1 MTNWIISLRNLRI
14 YSNSI
19 IIIGKNMNLKFKKPS
34 KETQMAMSKVA
45 SGEDNQD
52 YQKLAEDKLADIA
65 NHKFAKIVNSGNSAI
80 LSAMNS
86 IDGAILI
93 PDQGAWNG
101 FKQIANFLNKDLI
114 TVKTNQGLIDL
125 DMLNESIIS
134 SSEDDIIDLDDVNN
148 KSALFLTSFAAY
160 TAEQDME
167 KISNLIHKNNMLLV
181 EDASG
186 AIGDSENKLANG
198 NYSDIIIGSTGS
210 PKIVN
215 VEDGGFITCNDDSL
229 FDKSRLLLKT
239 NKASNI
245 TACGIYNE
253 LDFATKN
260 LEKTIDSCL
269 YLKERIEDETD
280 FEVFHKD
287 KRGINVIIKTD
298 DPKSLSYKLRQEF
311 VLDSHGM
318 ITKCPNYN
326 RLKEKAVAI
335 EIKNLAIECLGY
347 DNLDNIVKTLKNFE
361 N

>member
-1 MTNWIISLRNLRI
+1 
-14 YSNSI
+14 
-19 IIIGKNMNLKFKKPS
+19 MNLKFKKPS
-34 KETQMAMSKVA
+34 KETQMAMAKVA
-45 SGEDNQD
+45 CGEDNQD
-52 YQKLAEDKLADIA
+52 YQSIAEDKLADIV
-65 NHKFAKIVNSGNSAI
+65 NHKFAKLVNSGNSAI

-114 TVKTNQGLIDL
+114 TVKTNQGLVDL
-125 DMLNESIIS
+125 DYLNESIIS
-134 SSEDDIIDLDDVNN
+134 SSKDNMIDLDDENK

-160 TAEQDME
+160 TAEQDIKE
-167 KISNLIHKNNMLLV
+167 ISDFIHKNNMVLV

-186 AIGDSENKLANG
+186 AIGDKENKLANG
-198 NYSDIIIGSTGS
+198 EYSDIIIGSTGS

-215 VEDGGFITCNDDSL
+215 VEDGGFITTNDNSL
-229 FDKSRLLLKT
+229 FDKSKLLLKT

-253 LDFATKN
+253 LDFAQEN

-269 YLKERIEDETD
+269 YLKKKIGEETD
-280 FEVFHKD
+280 FEVFHSD

-326 RLKEKAVAI
+326 RLKEKAVAL
-335 EIKNLAIECLGY
+335 EIKNLDIPCLY
-347 DNLDNIVKTLKNFE
+347 DDNLDSFVEALKRFD
-361 N
+361 

>member
-1 MTNWIISLRNLRI
+1 
-14 YSNSI
+14 
-19 IIIGKNMNLKFKKPS
+19 MNLKFKKPS

-45 SGEDNQD
+45 GGEDNNN
-52 YQKLAEDKLADIA
+52 YHSLAEEKLADML
-65 NHKFAKIVNSGNSAI
+65 NHSYAKLVNSGNSAI

-101 FKQIANFLNKDLI
+101 FKQIAKFLNKDLI
-114 TVKTNQGLIDL
+114 TVKTNKGLIDL
-125 DMLNESIIS
+125 DNLNESIIS
-134 SSEDDIIDLDDVNN
+134 SSENNLIDLGDENN

-160 TAEQDME
+160 TAEQDLKSICDFAHE
-167 KISNLIHKNNMLLV
+167 KNILVV

-186 AIGDSENKLANG
+186 AIGDYENKLANG
-198 NYSDIIIGSTGS
+198 SYSDIIIASTGS

-215 VEDGGFITCNDDSL
+215 VEDGGFITSNDDKL
-229 FDKSRLLLKT
+229 FDKSNLLLKT

-253 LDFATKN
+253 LDFAKEN
-260 LEKTIDSCL
+260 LKKTVDACL
-269 YLKERIEDETD
+269 YLKESIEDKTN
-280 FEVFHKD
+280 FNVFHKD
-287 KRGINVIIKTD
+287 KRGINVIIESE

-311 VLDSHGM
+311 VLESHGM

-335 EIKNLAIECLGY
+335 EIKNLDISCLEK
-347 DNLDNIVKTLKNFE
+347 DNLEEIVAILKKYD
-361 N
+361 

>member
-1 MTNWIISLRNLRI
+1 
-14 YSNSI
+14 
-19 IIIGKNMNLKFKKPS
+19 MNLKFKKPS
-34 KETQMAMSKVA
+34 KETQMAMAKVA
-45 SGEDNQD
+45 CGEDNQD
-52 YQKLAEDKLADIA
+52 YQSIAEDKLADIV
-65 NHKFAKIVNSGNSAI
+65 NHKFAKLVNSGNSAI
-80 LSAMNS
+80 LSTMNS

-114 TVKTNQGLIDL
+114 TVKTNQGLVDL
-125 DMLNESIIS
+125 DYLNESIIS
-134 SSEDDIIDLDDVNN
+134 SSKDNMIDLDDENK

-160 TAEQDME
+160 TAEQDIKE
-167 KISNLIHKNNMLLV
+167 ISDFIHKNNMVLV

-186 AIGDSENKLANG
+186 AIGDRENKLANG
-198 NYSDIIIGSTGS
+198 KYSDIIIGSTGS

-215 VEDGGFITCNDDSL
+215 VEDGGFITTNDNSL
-229 FDKSRLLLKT
+229 FDNSKLLLKT

-253 LDFATKN
+253 LDFAQEN
-260 LEKTIDSCL
+260 LEKSIDSCL
-269 YLKERIEDETD
+269 YLKEKIKNETG
-280 FEVFHKD
+280 FEVFHTD

-326 RLKEKAVAI
+326 RLKEKAVAL
-335 EIKNLAIECLGY
+335 EIKNLHMSCLNHE
-347 DNLDNIVKTLKNFE
+347 NLDSIVDTLKRIE
-361 N
+361 

>member
-1 MTNWIISLRNLRI
+1 
-14 YSNSI
+14 
-19 IIIGKNMNLKFKKPS
+19 MNLKFKKPS
-34 KETQMAMSKVA
+34 KETQMAMAKVA

-52 YQKLAEDKLADIA
+52 YQKLAEEKLVDIV
-65 NHKFAKIVNSGNSAI
+65 NHKFAKLVNSGNSAI

-101 FKQIANFLNKDLI
+101 FKQIANFLKKDLI

-125 DMLNESIIS
+125 DYLNESIIS
-134 SSEDDIIDLDDVNN
+134 SSNDNMIDLDDENN

-160 TAEQDME
+160 TAEQNIKE
-167 KISNLIHKNNMLLV
+167 ISDFVHENNMILV

-186 AIGDSENKLANG
+186 AIGDWENKLANG

-215 VEDGGFITCNDDSL
+215 VEDGGFITTNDNSL
-229 FDKSRLLLKT
+229 FDKSKLLLKT

-253 LDFATKN
+253 LDFAQEN
-260 LEKTIDSCL
+260 LEKSIDSCL
-269 YLKERIEDETD
+269 YLKEKIKNETD

-326 RLKEKAVAI
+326 RLKEKAVAL
-335 EIKNLAIECLGY
+335 EIKNLDISCLSHE
-347 DNLDNIVKTLKNFE
+347 NLDSIVDAVRKYE
-361 N
+361 

>member
-1 MTNWIISLRNLRI
+1 
-14 YSNSI
+14 
-19 IIIGKNMNLKFKKPS
+19 MNLKFKKPS
-34 KETQMAMSKVA
+34 KETQIAMSKVA

-52 YQKLAEDKLADIA
+52 YHSLAEEKLAKITNQSHAKL
-65 NHKFAKIVNSGNSAI
+65 VNSGNAAI
-80 LSAMNS
+80 LVAMNS

-114 TVKTNQGLIDL
+114 TVKTNEGLIDL
-125 DMLNESIIS
+125 DNLNELIIS
-134 SSEDDIIDLDDVNN
+134 SSENNRIDLDDENN

-160 TAEQDME
+160 TAEQDL
-167 KISNLIHKNNMLLV
+167 KAICDFAHKNNILVV

-186 AIGDSENKLANG
+186 AIGDYENRLANG
-198 NYSDIIIGSTGS
+198 DYSDVIIGSTGS

-215 VEDGGFITCNDDSL
+215 VEDGGFITTKDDKL
-229 FDKSRLLLKT
+229 FEKSSLLLKT

-253 LDFATKN
+253 LDFAKDN
-260 LEKTIDSCL
+260 LKKTVDSCQ
-269 YLKERIEDETD
+269 YLKETIGEKTS
-280 FEVFHKD
+280 FNVFHKD
-287 KRGINVIIKTD
+287 KRGINVIIETE

-326 RLKEKAVAI
+326 RLKEKAVAL
-335 EIKNLAIECLGY
+335 EIKNLDIGCLNQ
-347 DNLDNIVKTLKNFE
+347 DNLDEIIKTLKCFDD
-361 N
+361 

>member
-1 MTNWIISLRNLRI
+1 ML
-14 YSNSI
+14 
-19 IIIGKNMNLKFKKPS
+19 GKNMNLKFKKPS

-52 YQKLAEDKLADIA
+52 YHALAEDKLANIT
-65 NHKFAKIVNSGNSAI
+65 NHKCAKLVNSGNSAI

-101 FKQIANFLNKDLI
+101 FKQIAKFLNKDLI
-114 TVKTNQGLIDL
+114 TLKTDKGLIDL
-125 DMLNESIIS
+125 DNLDELIIS
-134 SSEDDIIDLDDVNN
+134 SSKDNIINLDDENK

-160 TAEQDME
+160 TAEQDLKAICDFAHE
-167 KISNLIHKNNMLLV
+167 NNILVV

-186 AIGDSENKLANG
+186 AIGDYENRLANG

-215 VEDGGFITCNDDSL
+215 VEDGGFITTNDDGF
-229 FDKSRLLLKT
+229 FDNSKLLLKT
-239 NKASNI
+239 NKASKI

-253 LDFATKN
+253 LDFAKDN
-260 LEKTIDSCL
+260 LKKTIDACL
-269 YLKERIEDETD
+269 YLKEAIGDETD
-280 FEVFHKD
+280 FNVFHKD
-287 KRGINVIIKTD
+287 KRGINVIMETE

-326 RLKEKAVAI
+326 RLKEKAVTL
-335 EIKNLAIECLGY
+335 EIKNLDIECLNQ
-347 DNLDNIVKTLKNFE
+347 DNLDEIIKTLKCFDN
-361 N
+361 